1 VRRIT
6 FCIGSVVALLAATP
20 LAASASE
27 VVTVRNATG
36 TTGATVAFARSAD
49 GPLYALGADGGLS
62 TSMNGLAWTGLSPVV
77 PESAIAT
84 DPTDPGS
91 LFVFSVDAVFVSED
105 HGTSFTRRPVPFHL
119 CVGLECS
126 LLEPISLFALPRE
139 GRRHTREL
147 VAFSPLD
154 VLDSTNDGAS
164 WTTVEFDGRPA
175 TAVAAGR
182 ALIETLPDGTARS
195 TDGGRSWK
203 SVAEEGGDAAAV
215 DPGNPLHVVAVGPNI
230 SVLSEDGG
238 RTWTRLTGRHP
249 RSLVDDVAI
258 DPVHPL
264 TVWAAA
270 GHALFLSRDGG
281 SNFSRVLDTGTSS
294 RPIRL
299 LGYAPRAS
307 QASRARSTIRTVL
320 TSSGDGSGAGVA
332 RVSMRSTRPVP
343 RSLPRV
349 IVARWRI
356 GARLQCVP
364 ATWTAPTRGPITWRR
379 DGRRLGGHAV
389 ARTLGRADLHA
400 RLTCEQV
407 AHGRAVRSL
416 PAGPP
421 AVTAVTSVGDFR
433 ISQTV
438 LCRGTVVGRSPLVHV
453 DWETGRRILPGDE
466 HTITAADHGKVLR
479 CRISVRNRYG
489 NRIRFGPGHR
499 IA

>member
-6 FCIGSVVALLAATP
+6 FWIASIGAVLAVAPVVAPGA
-20 LAASASE
+20 E
-27 VVTVRNATG
+27 VVTVRQPASP
-36 TTGATVAFARSAD
+36 ASPAVAFARSSD
-49 GPLYALGADGGLS
+49 GRSYAQVADGGLW
-62 TSMNGLAWTGLSPVV
+62 TSRDALAWTRLGPGVGGN
-77 PESAIAT
+77 AIAT

-91 LFVFSVDAVFVSED
+91 LFVFDFSTVFVSED
-105 HGTSFTRRPVPFHL
+105 HGATFTRRAFPSRL
-119 CVGLECS
+119 CIALECGQ
-126 LLEPISLFALPRE
+126 EQTNFLFALPRE
-139 GRRHTREL
+139 GRQPREL
-147 VAFSPLD
+147 VAFSDLD
-154 VLDSTNDGAS
+154 VVDSMDDGVT
-164 WTTVEFDGRPA
+164 WETVDEDARPS

-182 ALIETLPDGTARS
+182 ALVMTFPGATFRS
-195 TDGGRSWK
+195 TDGDRS
-203 SVAEEGGDAAAV
+203 STLTGTDGGDAAAV
-215 DPGNPLHVVAVGPNI
+215 DPGNPLHVVAVGPRI
-230 SVLSEDGG
+230 SVMSEDGG
-238 RTWTRLTGRHP
+238 RTWTTLTGRHP
-249 RSLVDDVAI
+249 RELVDDVAI

-264 TVWAAA
+264 TVWAATA
-270 GHALFLSRDGG
+270 HALFLSRDGG
-281 SNFSRVLDTGTSS
+281 SNFSRVLGTGVNPL
-294 RPIRL
+294 RPLRL
-299 LGYAPRAS
+299 LGYAPPAS
-307 QASRARSTIRTVL
+307 QASRARSTLRTVL
-320 TSSGDGSGAGVA
+320 TSSGDAAGAGMA
-332 RVSMRSTRPVP
+332 RVSVRSTRPVP

>member
-1 VRRIT
+1 VRH
-6 FCIGSVVALLAATP
+6 
-20 LAASASE
+20 
-27 VVTVRNATG
+27 ATG

-62 TSMNGLAWTGLSPVV
+62 TSMNGLEWTALSPMG

-91 LFVFSVDAVFVSED
+91 LFVFSFDAVFVSED

-126 LLEPISLFALPRE
+126 VLEPISLFALPRQ
-139 GRRHTREL
+139 GRHPREL

-154 VLDSTNDGAS
+154 VLASTNDGAS
-164 WTTVEFDGRPA
+164 WTTVEFDGRPT

-182 ALIETLPDGTARS
+182 ALIVTLPDGTARS

-215 DPGNPLHVVAVGPNI
+215 DPGNPQHVVAVGPNI
-230 SVLSEDGG
+230 SVMSEDGG
-238 RTWTRLTGRHP
+238 RRWTKLTGRHP
-249 RSLVDDVAI
+249 RELVDDVAI

-264 TVWAAA
+264 TVWAAT

-320 TSSGDGSGAGVA
+320 TSRGDGTGAGAA
-332 RVSMRSTRPVP
+332 RVSVRSTRPVP

-356 GARLQCVP
+356 GARLRCVP
-364 ATWTAPTRGPITWRR
+364 ATWTAPTHGTITWKR
-379 DGRRLGGHAV
+379 DGRRLHGHGPV
-389 ARTLGRADLHA
+389 RRLGRADLHH

-421 AVTAVTSVGDFR
+421 AIGSIETFGDFR
-433 ISQTV
+433 IGQTV
-438 LCRGTVVGRSPLVHV
+438 FCRATITGRSPLIHV
-453 DWETGRRILPGDE
+453 DWERGRRILLGE
-466 HTITAADHGKVLR
+466 QHEITAADHGKLLR
-479 CRISVRNRYG
+479 CRISVTNRYG
-489 NRIRFGPGHR
+489 IRTRFGPGHR